1 MWGTNGVLLNFGF
14 DLLKTLIEMA
24 LFDSVYD
31 FVELYFGFDQ
41 WGATYV
47 VLWVDGVDSDT
58 SIEVFRS
65 TWLVEDEILCEWL
78 DDKFDRMMD
87 AVDAFGRDG
96 VGGDTSI
103 EVLEDMLFCLLKFAK
118 ASPKILFS
126 FIKNYCWIWLSRL
139 FHNIVVVDLQQKILV
154 WLFPQ

>member
-58 SIEVFRS
+58 SIVIYCS
-65 TWLVEDEILCEWL
+65 HV
-78 DDKFDRMMD
+78 
-87 AVDAFGRDG
+87 
-96 VGGDTSI
+96 TS
-103 EVLEDMLFCLLKFAK
+103 
-118 ASPKILFS
+118 
-126 FIKNYCWIWLSRL
+126 WG
-139 FHNIVVVDLQQKILV
+139 
-154 WLFPQ
+154 